1 MSSQPLST
9 RRVFLT
15 QVVVGGS
22 AFIAFGAQAQ
32 QQPRVDERDAQAMA
46 LGYVAD
52 SAKAD
57 AKKFPNRAKDQM
69 CKGCQLY
76 SGKVNDA
83 NGPCAIFG
91 GKHVLS
97 GGWCSSWTKRA
108 T

>member
-1 MSSQPLST
+1 MSSQSLST

-32 QQPRVDERDAQAMA
+32 QQPRVDENDALALA

-57 AKKFPNRAKDQM
+57 GKKFPNRAKDQM
-69 CKGCQLY
+69 CSGCQLY
-76 SGKVNDA
+76 SGRANDA
-83 NGPCAIFG
+83 SGSCAIFA
-91 GKHVLS
+91 GKHVMS
-97 GGWCSSWTKRA
+97 SGWCSSWSKRA